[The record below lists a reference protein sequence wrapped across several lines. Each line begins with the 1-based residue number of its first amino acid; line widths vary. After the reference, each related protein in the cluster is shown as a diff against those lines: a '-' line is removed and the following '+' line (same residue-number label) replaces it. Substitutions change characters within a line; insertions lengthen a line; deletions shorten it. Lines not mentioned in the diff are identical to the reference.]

1 MTKEDLI
8 KEVRETKSEGIL
20 SNAVKEMVIS
30 YIETSYYVGFNEGM
44 KVASDIQNKTFNMLI
59 AKEIKTATERDWSKK

>member
-8 KEVRETKSEGIL
+8 KEVRETSGAIL
-20 SNAVKEMVIS
+20 SNTVKEMVIS

-44 KVASDIQNKTFNMLI
+44 KVASDIQNKTFNMLMG
-59 AKEIKTATERDWSKK
+59 KEIKTATERNWSKK